1 MSDDALFDPTKVD
14 LVSVSPDGSTVI
26 LHIVND
32 YPWSGTDA
40 QIQSL
45 QAKVHTYV
53 GFALDGQ
60 LVNTYPETAG
70 LAWTIRVDDRVGGR
84 DDRSSRV
91 LTQLAEAVR
100 RYGGDLVVA

>member
-1 MSDDALFDPTKVD
+1 MSEHALFDPAKVD

-32 YPWSGTDA
+32 LPWSGTDA
-40 QIQSL
+40 QLQSL
-45 QAKVHTYV
+45 QDKVHTYV

-60 LVNTYPETAG
+60 MVSTYPETEG
-70 LAWTIRVDDRVGGR
+70 LAWTIRVDDQVGAR
-84 DDRSSRV
+84 DDRSSQV